1 MIFQVNIFYG
11 IKLFIKIYKKKGIIM
26 YKIMSNNLTDY
37 EAINQIEEINKI
49 FNDNNIVIM
58 RS

>member
-1 MIFQVNIFYG
+1 
-11 IKLFIKIYKKKGIIM
+11 M

-58 RS
+58 PDYHAGKGCVVGTTMLIADKVVLIM